1 MIIYPKQV
9 RTPPVPVTS
18 LALLATVGLENEEQM
33 LFFCGD
39 KPNFVACLSALLK
52 VSLRFNWQSKVFWL
66 ETNLL
71 PQNNN
76 KKTPVVASFFMKSW
90 QAVATAE
97 AR

>member
-1 MIIYPKQV
+1 MYPKQV

-18 LALLATVGLENEEQM
+18 LAPLATVGFENEEQM

-71 PQNNN
+71 PQTIII
-76 KKTPVVASFFMKSW
+76 KKP
-90 QAVATAE
+90 QC
-97 AR
+97 